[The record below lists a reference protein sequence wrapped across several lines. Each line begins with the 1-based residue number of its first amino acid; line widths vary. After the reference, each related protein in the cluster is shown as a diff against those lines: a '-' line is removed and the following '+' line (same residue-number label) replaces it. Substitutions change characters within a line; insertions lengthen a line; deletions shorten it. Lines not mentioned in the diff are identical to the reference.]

1 MIPIVCLSD
10 DNGMAFN
17 HRRQSRDEKLIA
29 YLMDRT
35 KDQTL
40 RMSPYSAE
48 LFEKYRPIPEENVS
62 FFNRVSDENSSTS
75 NPVSKVEQSAGY
87 DLIVEENYLENA
99 GPFDYCFVE
108 KEALKPYQDQI
119 PKLILCRWN
128 RKYPGDLKFDL
139 DLSAYQMTSTED
151 IQGKSH
157 DKITIEVWEK
167 K

>member
-29 YLMDRT
+29 YLMDRIQG
-35 KDQTL
+35 QTL

-48 LFEKYRPIPEENVS
+48 LFEKYRPMP
-62 FFNRVSDENSSTS
+62 DENLSVS
-75 NPVSKVEQSAGY
+75 NQISEEEQSAGY

-99 GPFDYCFVE
+99 GPSDYCFVE
-108 KEALKPYQDQI
+108 KESLKPYQDQI
-119 PKLILCRWN
+119 QKIMICRWN
-128 RKYPGDLKFDL
+128 RKYPSDMKFDL
-139 DLSAYQMTSTED
+139 DLSAFQLASSED

-157 DKITIEVWEK
+157 DKITVEVWEK
-167 K
+167 MK